1 MWAGYNTLEDVKEPI
16 LEHIRKQNAIYLT
29 QEHEMQRSNHSTKLE
44 DSRVDI
50 ALFFIAPH
58 RLRPIDIEF
67 ITDLAEIVPV
77 VSHPLTRTPQLSHT
91 SRVQLSDSNH
101 PPKPEDSNVEIALF
115 FIVAHCLRT
124 INIEFFID
132 LADIVPEG
140 EQCP

>member
-29 QEHEMQRSNHSTKLE
+29 QEHEVQRSNHSTKLE

-77 VSHPLTRTPQLSHT
+77 VSHPLTRIPLLSQT
-91 SRVQLSDSNH
+91 VRVQLSDSDH
-101 PPKPEDSNVEIALF
+101 PTKLQDSRAPPPPPYRYRVQ
-115 FIVAHCLRT
+115 H
-124 INIEFFID
+124 
-132 LADIVPEG
+132 
-140 EQCP
+140 

>member
-29 QEHEMQRSNHSTKLE
+29 QEHEVQRSNHSTKLE
-44 DSRVDI
+44 DSRVDV

-77 VSHPLTRTPQLSHT
+77 VSHPLTRIPLLSHT
-91 SRVQLSDSNH
+91 VRVRFSDSDH
-101 PPKPEDSNVEIALF
+101 PSKL
-115 FIVAHCLRT
+115 
-124 INIEFFID
+124 
-132 LADIVPEG
+132 
-140 EQCP
+140 